1 MSFEVVAPE
10 FLISR
15 LLIARAHR
23 KRTDNPIVTFG
34 DLEKFGKLL
43 QRGAIHAGLKV
54 SFSFS
59 PKSRDYALKL
69 YPQFQV
75 QGRTIR
81 IAKGYYIDDLNHLFH
96 GGLSNKLENVIQ
108 IAAEKFYSKTW
119 LKITHTF
126 KEMLKAPS

>member
-23 KRTDNPIVTFG
+23 KRTDNPIVTFE
-34 DLEKFGKLL
+34 DFEKFGKLL
-43 QRGAIHAGLKV
+43 QHGAMHTGIKV

-81 IAKGYYIDDLNHLFH
+81 IAKGYYIDDLKHIFH

-108 IAAEKFYSKTW
+108 IAAEKFYSKT
-119 LKITHTF
+119 
-126 KEMLKAPS
+126 